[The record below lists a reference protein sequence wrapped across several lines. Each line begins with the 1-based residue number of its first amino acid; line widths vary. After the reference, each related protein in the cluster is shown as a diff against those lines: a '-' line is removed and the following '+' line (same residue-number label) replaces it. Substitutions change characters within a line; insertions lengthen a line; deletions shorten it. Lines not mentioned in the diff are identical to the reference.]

1 MDDCSLR
8 AGFWTR
14 PDAPRRGARHA
25 SQAGAGRS
33 RGAGG
38 FYTRRKAM
46 FLKAKGVGSDIT
58 RFLTLGTDFTVN
70 SIQDLVGQ
78 VQGSCNNGDLQELV
92 LYTHGT
98 NGSWSLG
105 DDQVGGIMTTD
116 QFNIAMDKFGLL
128 WPYFSGQN
136 PTGRS
141 RLILCICEA
150 GRNPDF
156 LVALATAIGEP
167 VYACDGDVR
176 PTLGLGYGWWS
187 GNTIEALPDSGGRW
201 SQVSDIPEPPA
212 SFS

>member
-1 MDDCSLR
+1 
-8 AGFWTR
+8 
-14 PDAPRRGARHA
+14 
-25 SQAGAGRS
+25 
-33 RGAGG
+33 
-38 FYTRRKAM
+38 M

-58 RFLTLGTDFTVN
+58 RILTLGTDFTVN
-70 SIQDLVGQ
+70 SIQDLVGK
-78 VQGSCNNGDLQELV
+78 VQASCDTGDLQELV
-92 LYTHGT
+92 LYTHGS

-105 DDQVGGIMTTD
+105 DDQVNGLLQPDAFDAVM
-116 QFNIAMDKFGLL
+116 AKFALL

-150 GRNPDF
+150 GRNPDL

-176 PTLGLGYGWWS
+176 PTLGLGYGWWW

-201 SQVSDIPEPPA
+201 SQVSGIPDPPEEL
-212 SFS
+212 S